1 MAACD
6 VAINF
11 WQALSLGER
20 LRESGAN
27 VAAYAVHPGLI
38 GAELQRTLDFPG
50 GGILYS
56 LAKGRVTKT
65 PSQAAATVLVCAT
78 HDGLGKH
85 TAGVGPA
92 GHCSPRQPTR
102 LMPSP
107 SFLESCDVASIL

>member
-1 MAACD
+1 

-11 WQALSLGER
+11 CQALSPGER

-56 LAKGRVTKT
+56 LAKVGLCRFTLSN
-65 PSQAAATVLVCAT
+65 PS
-78 HDGLGKH
+78 
-85 TAGVGPA
+85 
-92 GHCSPRQPTR
+92 
-102 LMPSP
+102 
-107 SFLESCDVASIL
+107 